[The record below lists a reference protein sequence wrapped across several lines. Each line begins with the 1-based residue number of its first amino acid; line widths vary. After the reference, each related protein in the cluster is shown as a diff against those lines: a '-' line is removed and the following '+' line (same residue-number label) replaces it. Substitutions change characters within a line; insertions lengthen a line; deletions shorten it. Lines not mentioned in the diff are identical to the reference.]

1 MTTPK
6 DNVIKSIDKAKA
18 DLERALEDLEHMPAF
33 DVDGLGYAAHVL
45 HNYLTVIEGTTELLM
60 MSLEEYPDENLL
72 PLNAGCC
79 SICPTCAYLDDE
91 PCRNPDQAVSSV
103 EAYGINVIA
112 LQKSAGLPHYGG
124 KNTVTYVGMI
134 LFDKVH

>member
-6 DNVIKSIDKAKA
+6 DNVVKSIDKAKA

-60 MSLEEYPDENLL
+60 MSLEEYPDENVQSWLKGLVRATKMIDHTTNQLMSGATTGEYKLLFIKTDL
-72 PLNAGCC
+72 PLLVRRVCNYYRRIADRKN
-79 SICPTCAYLDDE
+79 II
-91 PCRNPDQAVSSV
+91 
-103 EAYGINVIA
+103 INF
-112 LQKSAGLPHYGG
+112 QTMGY
-124 KNTVTYVGMI
+124 
-134 LFDKVH
+134 